1 MKTLKKILSILLLT
15 FLVSCSKDDNTAAPE
30 NPALNVY
37 RIKQAIFATT
47 TMDYE
52 YSAQNKVSK
61 IANTGGGFEKFTYNS
76 QGSILTYENSGYVNI
91 NQNSITNYVYDASGV
106 KIEEITI
113 RGNGNKYKFVYTN
126 SNGLPIESRY
136 YNWNTTTNLW
146 VESTGNRVT
155 YIYNSNNK
163 VIRTQ
168 ADNYYS
174 LYTYDSRGNTTE
186 YKQYTKK
193 TDGTYFLSS
202 QVNYTFDDKK
212 AIDYGPFTS
221 TNNKNN
227 IVDFLSKTYL
237 ENGSLS
243 NQSSGTYL
251 YEYNEPGYVTKQ
263 YYNGTLIATIIL
275 EKIM

>member
-1 MKTLKKILSILLLT
+1 MKILKNILSILLLL
-15 FLVSCSKDDNTAAPE
+15 FIVSCSKDDNTPAPE
-30 NPALNVY
+30 NTALNVY
-37 RIKQAIFATT
+37 RIKQAIFASTT
-47 TMDYE
+47 TDYE
-52 YSAQNKVSK
+52 YNAQNKVSK
-61 IANTGGGFEKFTYNS
+61 IAYTGGGFEKFTYNS

-91 NQNSITNYVYDASGV
+91 SQNSITNYVYDASGI

-126 SNGLPIESRY
+126 NNGLPIESRY

-163 VIRTQ
+163 VTRTQ
-168 ADNYYS
+168 ADSYYA
-174 LYTYDSRGNTTE
+174 LYAYDSRGNTTE
-186 YKQYTKK
+186 SKQYTKK

-202 QVNYTFDDKK
+202 QINYTFDDKK

-227 IVDFLSKTYL
+227 IVDYLSKTYL
-237 ENGSLS
+237 ENESLS
-243 NQSSGTYL
+243 NQSSESYS
-251 YEYNEPGYVTKQ
+251 YEYNQAGYVTKQ
-263 YYNGTLIATIIL
+263 HYNGTLNATFIL